1 MLCGRPHWGAFVESK
16 ILKQIFSKKFG
27 GFYEKDFFGLLII
40 ISVISFFSSCQNN
53 VDSEDSYTVWT
64 DLSSYSE
71 FQSTFGTTLDDGMY
85 VRLEFTSSQWSQLSS
100 SLTSEG
106 RHSWTKSQIKD
117 WLLGRNFGDSEST
130 KESAWLTT
138 VDHGFIASR
147 TDNTVYYIL
156 K

>member
-1 MLCGRPHWGAFVESK
+1 MKR
-16 ILKQIFSKKFG
+16 I
-27 GFYEKDFFGLLII
+27 FFGLLII
-40 ISVISFFSSCQNN
+40 ISVIFCFISCQHN

-106 RHSWTKSQIKD
+106 RHS
-117 WLLGRNFGDSEST
+117 
-130 KESAWLTT
+130 
-138 VDHGFIASR
+138 
-147 TDNTVYYIL
+147 
-156 K
+156 

>member
-1 MLCGRPHWGAFVESK
+1 MKR
-16 ILKQIFSKKFG
+16 I
-27 GFYEKDFFGLLII
+27 FFGLLII
-40 ISVISFFSSCQNN
+40 ISVLFCFSSCQNN

-117 WLLGRNFGDSEST
+117 WLLGRSFGDLEST
-130 KESAWLTT
+130 KEFAWLTT

>member
-1 MLCGRPHWGAFVESK
+1 MKR
-16 ILKQIFSKKFG
+16 I
-27 GFYEKDFFGLLII
+27 FFGLLII
-40 ISVISFFSSCQNN
+40 ISVIFCFSSCQNN

-117 WLLGRNFGDSEST
+117 WLLGRSFGDSEST
-130 KESAWLTT
+130 RFNFEYLIYKPWQGL
-138 VDHGFIASR
+138 
-147 TDNTVYYIL
+147 
-156 K
+156 